1 MRALAN
7 VLRTWFA
14 VVATTAGLAA
24 QERLEV
30 AGPEPSVL
38 RLGDSARVDVRI
50 HDPQGS
56 LRDLAVPKVDGLVV
70 RVFGPSRQ
78 EQVQIANGRRVHS
91 VQVVYQLELQPQREG
106 RFEVPSFPV
115 WTGSREQATSAIR
128 LEATKD
134 LRGEQ
139 FAWLDVVPEKTR
151 VYVHEPV
158 RLHVEFGVQN
168 GVRLARGRAQTGQV
182 YQDVEVQAPWLDQM
196 PYAEKIDLPEPIGA
210 TTLIVHGGNRL
221 VVVGHDPVFERD
233 GASWQ
238 RFKIERAY
246 VPTQPG
252 RIELVE
258 PTLRFQ
264 VVRNESRDV
273 FGLSRGGV
281 AENFFVYGKPLSI
294 EVLPIPDVGR
304 PNPYYGA
311 VGRFTLEATL
321 DRDQVKVGNSVKL
334 TLTVR
339 GQGNL
344 EFLRLPT
351 LDDLPGLH
359 KLGQTE
365 VQRSA
370 ERVAVTYDLTPL
382 RDTVTQVPAI
392 EWNFFDTTPGV
403 ERFVAVRTPPLS
415 LQVTPLPPGET
426 LAAEPEN
433 VAAAVTP
440 GVDDVFDLP
449 DLRGP
454 AVQRELG
461 SALGNWA
468 AVLGPWLLLLTGLL
482 CGRFWS
488 ARRADV
494 VGGRARR
501 AMRAALAQLD
511 AGADPALVLADY
523 LGARLG
529 VPGAALIAAD
539 AAARLEAAGVAPE
552 LAQRTAVAI
561 DSGTAA
567 RYGGGASLS
576 VDTVRGLLRDL
587 EGARFGV
594 VRVLPWLLLPLCGAL
609 ASGGG
614 LTAQQPADPAVA
626 AYRAKDW
633 AAAEAGFARA
643 FAATGDRRLLRA
655 RGNCFVRMEPPD
667 LPRALW
673 AYESARLGLPR
684 DEELL
689 ANLRLVQQRLE
700 LPAEDD
706 GLFAQVARLLRRFT
720 TTELQLACA
729 GLMTLAAAALLF
741 GWRRSWLRWLGGL
754 LLVHAV
760 AIAAELLWLAPA
772 RPMRAIAL
780 QRLELAAEPRAD
792 LPALAT
798 VRPGVT
804 VTVLGSAVGSFVRVQ
819 AGDRIGY
826 VPTASVGVID

>member
-1 MRALAN
+1 MKALAHG
-7 VLRTWFA
+7 LSAWLT
-14 VVATTAGLAA
+14 VVATAGLAA

-38 RLGDSARVDVRI
+38 RLGDAARVEIRI

-106 RFEVPSFPV
+106 RFEVPPFPV
-115 WTGSREQATSAIR
+115 WTGNREQTTNSIR

-158 RLHVEFGVQN
+158 RLHLEFGVQN
-168 GVRLARGRAQTGQV
+168 GVRVVRGRAQTGQV

-210 TTLIVHGGNRL
+210 TALIVHGGNRL
-221 VVVGHDPVFERD
+221 VEVGHDPVFERD

-238 RFKIERAY
+238 RFRLERAY

-264 VVRNESRDV
+264 VVRNEGRDV
-273 FGLSRGGV
+273 FGLARGGMT
-281 AENFFVYGKPLSI
+281 ENFFVYGKPLSI
-294 EVLPIPDVGR
+294 EVLPIPDAGR

-344 EFLRLPT
+344 EFLRLPS

-370 ERVAVTYDLTPL
+370 ERAAVTYDLTPL
-382 RDTVTQVPAI
+382 RDSVTQVPPI

-403 ERFVAVRTPPLS
+403 ERFVTVHTPPLS

-426 LAAEPEN
+426 LTAMPEHTT
-433 VAAAVTP
+433 AAVTA

-454 AVQRELG
+454 AVRREG
-461 SALGNWA
+461 GTVLGNWA
-468 AVLGPWLLLLTGLL
+468 AVLGPWLAVLVLLLV
-482 CGRFWS
+482 GRSWS

-501 AMRAALAQLD
+501 AMRDALAQLET
-511 AGADPALVLADY
+511 GADPTLVLADY

-539 AAARLEAAGVAPE
+539 AASRLEAVGVSGE
-552 LAQRTAVAI
+552 LAQRVAMAI

-567 RYGGGASLS
+567 RYGGGATLS
-576 VDTVRGLLRDL
+576 ADLVRGLLRELD
-587 EGARFGV
+587 GARFGV
-594 VRVLPWLLLPLCGAL
+594 ARALPWLLLPVWFA
-609 ASGGG
+609 AVSGGT
-614 LTAQQPADPAVA
+614 LVAQEPVDRAVA

-633 AAAEAGFARA
+633 AAAEAGFAQA
-643 FAATGDRRLLRA
+643 FASTGDRRLLRA
-655 RGNCFVRMEPPD
+655 RGNCFVRMQPPD

-673 AYESARLGLPR
+673 AYEAARLGLPR

-689 ANLRLVQQRLE
+689 ANLRLVQTRLE

-706 GLFAQVARLLRRFT
+706 GLFAQIARLLQRFT
-720 TTELQLACA
+720 ARELQVACA
-729 GLMTLAAAALLF
+729 GLMTLAAATLLL
-741 GWRRSWLRWLGGL
+741 GWRRTSLRWLGGL
-754 LLVHAV
+754 LLVHGC
-760 AIAAELLWLAPA
+760 AIAVELLWLAPA
-772 RPMRAIAL
+772 RPLRAIAL
-780 QRLELAAEPRAD
+780 QRLELAAEPRTD

-826 VPTASVGVID
+826 VPTASVGVIE